1 MSEQL
6 GQPGVTSTSIL
17 GNPVLRRED
26 DTLVRGQGRY
36 VANVPLE
43 AALHAHFVRSTVA
56 HGTIE
61 SIEVDDARAMPGVV
75 AVYTVADLGLDDRP
89 VLMGFYPAEMK
100 RPFLARDRVRFVGEP
115 IAVVVAESPYLA
127 ADAAEMVWADIEPLP
142 PVLGQSAALDGENL
156 LFPDIGHNVAFRN
169 SVEDPI
175 DFSGYEVVVT
185 EDVVNSRVAA
195 VSIEPRVVAAGI
207 EDGRLTCW
215 ASSQGAH
222 NFRKSVTDLL
232 GIEDEDLRVFVQDI
246 GGGFGAKGVTSEEE
260 VMVVHLAR
268 KLGRAVR
275 WTETRTEN
283 LTGHVHGR
291 AQEQKVTIAGTRD
304 GDIQAYRLD
313 VLQDCGAYPRFGA
326 FLPEFTRQ
334 MASGVYDIEKVEV
347 EYISVVTTTTPV
359 CAYRG
364 AGRPEAT
371 AAIERAVDLFAAEI
385 GMDPAEVRRRNLP
398 GPEAF
403 PFTNGTGTVY
413 DSGEYEM
420 VLDAVLEASNYADL
434 RAEQQRRRDAGDIR
448 QLGIGICTYVEI
460 TGFGGSEYGE
470 VSLQAD
476 GTVLAVTGS
485 TPIGTGHHTTWA
497 MIVADRLGVPLEAV
511 TVFHGD
517 TDRVPSGQLTGG
529 SRSVQIAGSSMGD
542 AADKLIALAR
552 DAAADMLEAAPDDLV
567 LDRERGAFHVAGTP
581 SASRSWAEIAGE
593 TAEPLV
599 GHSDFVQAGATFPFG
614 AHIAVVEVDTETG
627 YTTVERIVAVDDA
640 GIIIN
645 PLLAAGQIHGGLA
658 QGIAQALLEEFR
670 YDEDGNPQTSNLA
683 DYTAISMMEVPTYE
697 RSFTETST
705 PHNPLGAK
713 GIGEA
718 GSIGS
723 TAAVQS
729 AVVDALTP
737 FGIRHLDMPLT
748 PERIWSALQTSNA

>member
-26 DTLVRGQGRY
+26 DTLVRGQGRF

-627 YTTVERIVAVDDA
+627 HTTVERIVAVDDA

>member
-1 MSEQL
+1 MSGQL

-26 DTLVRGQGRY
+26 DALVRGQGRY

-100 RPFLARDRVRFVGEP
+100 RPFLARDRVRFVVEP

-334 MASGVYDIEKVEV
+334 MASGVYDIERVEV

-434 RAEQQRRRDAGDIR
+434 RAEQQRRRAAGDIR

-627 YTTVERIVAVDDA
+627 HTTVERIVAVDDA

-658 QGIAQALLEEFR
+658 QGIAQALLEEIR

>member
-26 DTLVRGQGRY
+26 DALVRGQGRY

-334 MASGVYDIEKVEV
+334 MASGVYDIERVEV

-359 CAYRG
+359 CA
-364 AGRPEAT
+364 
-371 AAIERAVDLFAAEI
+371 
-385 GMDPAEVRRRNLP
+385 
-398 GPEAF
+398 
-403 PFTNGTGTVY
+403 
-413 DSGEYEM
+413 
-420 VLDAVLEASNYADL
+420 
-434 RAEQQRRRDAGDIR
+434 
-448 QLGIGICTYVEI
+448 
-460 TGFGGSEYGE
+460 
-470 VSLQAD
+470 
-476 GTVLAVTGS
+476 
-485 TPIGTGHHTTWA
+485 
-497 MIVADRLGVPLEAV
+497 
-511 TVFHGD
+511 
-517 TDRVPSGQLTGG
+517 
-529 SRSVQIAGSSMGD
+529 
-542 AADKLIALAR
+542 
-552 DAAADMLEAAPDDLV
+552 
-567 LDRERGAFHVAGTP
+567 
-581 SASRSWAEIAGE
+581 
-593 TAEPLV
+593 
-599 GHSDFVQAGATFPFG
+599 
-614 AHIAVVEVDTETG
+614 
-627 YTTVERIVAVDDA
+627 
-640 GIIIN
+640 
-645 PLLAAGQIHGGLA
+645 
-658 QGIAQALLEEFR
+658 
-670 YDEDGNPQTSNLA
+670 
-683 DYTAISMMEVPTYE
+683 
-697 RSFTETST
+697 
-705 PHNPLGAK
+705 
-713 GIGEA
+713 
-718 GSIGS
+718 
-723 TAAVQS
+723 
-729 AVVDALTP
+729 
-737 FGIRHLDMPLT
+737 
-748 PERIWSALQTSNA
+748 

>member
-26 DTLVRGQGRY
+26 DALVRGQGRY

-61 SIEVDDARAMPGVV
+61 SIQVDDARAMPGVV

-127 ADAAEMVWADIEPLP
+127 ADAAEMVWADIESLP

-334 MASGVYDIEKVEV
+334 MASGVYDIERVEV

-434 RAEQQRRRDAGDIR
+434 RAEQQRRRAAGDIR

-627 YTTVERIVAVDDA
+627 HTTVERIVAVDDA

-658 QGIAQALLEEFR
+658 QGIAQALLEEIR

-697 RSFTETST
+697 RSFTETPT

>member
-26 DTLVRGQGRY
+26 DALVRGQGRF

-334 MASGVYDIEKVEV
+334 MASGVYDIERVEV

-627 YTTVERIVAVDDA
+627 HTTVERIVAVDDA

>member
-26 DTLVRGQGRY
+26 DTLVRGQGRF

-127 ADAAEMVWADIEPLP
+127 ADAAEKVWADIEPLP

-347 EYISVVTTTTPV
+347 EYISVVTTTTPI

-593 TAEPLV
+593 MAEPLV

>member
-26 DTLVRGQGRY
+26 DALVRGQGRY

-61 SIEVDDARAMPGVV
+61 SIQVDDARAMPGVV

-127 ADAAEMVWADIEPLP
+127 ADAAEMVWADIESLP

-334 MASGVYDIEKVEV
+334 MASGVYDIERVEV

-434 RAEQQRRRDAGDIR
+434 RAEQQRRRAAGDIR

-552 DAAADMLEAAPDDLV
+552 DAVADMLEAAPDDLV

-627 YTTVERIVAVDDA
+627 HTTVERIVAVDDA

-658 QGIAQALLEEFR
+658 QGIAQALLEEIR

-697 RSFTETST
+697 RSFTETPT

>member
-26 DTLVRGQGRY
+26 DALVRGQGRY

-334 MASGVYDIEKVEV
+334 MASGVYDIERVEV

-385 GMDPAEVRRRNLP
+385 GIDPAEVRRRNLP

-434 RAEQQRRRDAGDIR
+434 RAEQQRRRAAGDIR

-627 YTTVERIVAVDDA
+627 HTTVERIVAVDDA

-658 QGIAQALLEEFR
+658 QGIAQALLEEIR

>member
-26 DTLVRGQGRY
+26 DALVRGQGRY

-61 SIEVDDARAMPGVV
+61 SIQVDDARAMPGVV

-334 MASGVYDIEKVEV
+334 MASGVYDIERVEV

-434 RAEQQRRRDAGDIR
+434 RAEQQRRRAAGDIR
-448 QLGIGICTYVEI
+448 QMGIGICTYVEI

-552 DAAADMLEAAPDDLV
+552 DAAADMLEASPDDLV

-627 YTTVERIVAVDDA
+627 HTTVERIVAVDDA

-658 QGIAQALLEEFR
+658 QGIAQALLEEIR

-697 RSFTETST
+697 RSFTETPT

-723 TAAVQS
+723 TAAVQG

-748 PERIWSALQTSNA
+748 PERIWSALQTPNA

>member
-26 DTLVRGQGRY
+26 DTLVRGQGRF

-434 RAEQQRRRDAGDIR
+434 RAEQQRRRAAGDIR

>member
-26 DTLVRGQGRY
+26 DALVRGQGRY

-142 PVLGQSAALDGENL
+142 PVLGQSVALDGENL

-175 DFSGYEVVVT
+175 DFSGYEVVVS
-185 EDVVNSRVAA
+185 EDVVNPRVAA

-246 GGGFGAKGVTSEEE
+246 GGGFGAKGITSEEE

-334 MASGVYDIEKVEV
+334 MASGVYDIERVEV

-371 AAIERAVDLFAAEI
+371 AAIERAVDLFAAEV

-434 RAEQQRRRDAGDIR
+434 RAEQQRRRAAGDIR

-552 DAAADMLEAAPDDLV
+552 DAVADMLEAAPDDLV

-627 YTTVERIVAVDDA
+627 HTTVERIVAVDDA

-658 QGIAQALLEEFR
+658 QGIAQALLEEIR

-697 RSFTETST
+697 RSFTETPT
-705 PHNPLGAK
+705 PRNPLGAK

>member
-26 DTLVRGQGRY
+26 DALVRGQGRY

-175 DFSGYEVVVT
+175 DFSGYEVVVS
-185 EDVVNSRVAA
+185 EDVVNPRVAA

-246 GGGFGAKGVTSEEE
+246 GGGFGAKGITSEEE

-334 MASGVYDIEKVEV
+334 MASGVYDIERVEV

-371 AAIERAVDLFAAEI
+371 AAIERAVDLFAAEV

-434 RAEQQRRRDAGDIR
+434 RAEQQRRRAAGDIR

-552 DAAADMLEAAPDDLV
+552 DAVADMLEAAPDDLV

-627 YTTVERIVAVDDA
+627 HTTVERIVAVDDA

-658 QGIAQALLEEFR
+658 QGIAQALLEEIR

-697 RSFTETST
+697 RSFTETPT
-705 PHNPLGAK
+705 PRNPLGAK

>member
-26 DTLVRGQGRY
+26 DALVRGQGRY

-61 SIEVDDARAMPGVV
+61 SIQVDDARAMPGVV

-268 KLGRAVR
+268 KLGRAMR

-334 MASGVYDIEKVEV
+334 MASGVYDIERVEV

-434 RAEQQRRRDAGDIR
+434 RAEQQRRRAAGDIR

-552 DAAADMLEAAPDDLV
+552 DAVADMLEAAPDDLV

-627 YTTVERIVAVDDA
+627 HTTVERIVAVDDA

-658 QGIAQALLEEFR
+658 QGIAQALLEEIR

-697 RSFTETST
+697 RSFTETPT

>member
-1 MSEQL
+1 MSGQL

-26 DTLVRGQGRY
+26 DALVRGQGRY

-334 MASGVYDIEKVEV
+334 MASGVYDIERVEV

-434 RAEQQRRRDAGDIR
+434 RAEQQRRRAAGDIR

-542 AADKLIALAR
+542 AADKLVALAR
-552 DAAADMLEAAPDDLV
+552 DAAADMLEAAPDDVV

-627 YTTVERIVAVDDA
+627 HTTVERIVAVDDA

-658 QGIAQALLEEFR
+658 QGIAQALLEEIR